1 MARTTA
7 AAAAKAAGVS
17 RASLSRARAEGRVS
31 SDDDGRVDP
40 AEVRRVVRGRKA
52 KPVPANGTDATLA
65 AARLRKET
73 ALANIREMEAAKMRA
88 ELLPAAEV
96 LEGWQA
102 AIGRSRARLLRI
114 PYAVAP
120 ELRRAAPEG
129 DHAIAAVLTRE
140 IHDALRELSD
150 TKVDSFDDDEAPV

>member
-1 MARTTA
+1 M
-7 AAAAKAAGVS
+7 AAAAKKAGVS
-17 RASLSRARAEGRVS
+17 RASVSRARHEGRVS
-31 SDDDGRVDP
+31 SDAAGKVDP
-40 AEVRRVVRGRKA
+40 AEVKRKVRGRPP
-52 KPVPANGTDATLA
+52 KPVATNGTDATLA
-65 AARLRKET
+65 AAKLRKET

-88 ELLPAAEV
+88 ELLPAADV

-114 PYAVAP
+114 PYALAP

-129 DHAIAAVLTRE
+129 DKAIAAILTRE

-150 TKVDSFDDDEAPV
+150 TKVDDFDDDETPA